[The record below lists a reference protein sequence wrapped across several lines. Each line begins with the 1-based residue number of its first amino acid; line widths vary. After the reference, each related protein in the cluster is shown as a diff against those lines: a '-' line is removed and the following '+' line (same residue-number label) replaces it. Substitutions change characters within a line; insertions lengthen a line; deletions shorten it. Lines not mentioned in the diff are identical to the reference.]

1 MRYAAVITLMVTMVF
16 FSCKGTEKSQTGTT
30 EQSVPEQFVGKV
42 MVSLMPDE
50 STAELEADFSKFEL
64 KHLSIA
70 SRSQNQ
76 HLFEFNIDKIS
87 TEDLLRKLNRSK
99 KVYLAEALVY
109 KMEKAELMSSGQ
121 KKKADIK

>member
-1 MRYAAVITLMVTMVF
+1 MLCICVF
-16 FSCKGTEKSQTGTT
+16 AFACKSTKTT
-30 EQSVPEQFVGKV
+30 ETEDTSTSIPQQFQGKV
-42 MVSLMPDE
+42 LVSLMPDRE
-50 STAELEADFSKFEL
+50 VSEIENDFAKYELE
-64 KHLSIA
+64 HLSIA

-76 HLFEFNIDKIS
+76 HLFKFNLDKIS
-87 TEDLLRKLNRSK
+87 AEDLLKKLNRSK